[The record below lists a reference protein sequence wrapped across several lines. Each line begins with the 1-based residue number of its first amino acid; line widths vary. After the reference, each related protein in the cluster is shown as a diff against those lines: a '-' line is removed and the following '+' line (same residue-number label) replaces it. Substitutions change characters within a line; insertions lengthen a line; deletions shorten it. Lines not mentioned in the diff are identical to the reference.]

1 MSYQDSITVSINNA
15 LRTKLCREARGVSKA
30 ESKLQH
36 SNAAHVKKRRYAED
50 MALAKELGVT
60 IEELTE

>member
-15 LRTKLCREARGVSKA
+15 LRTKLRREAKGVSKV
-30 ESKLQH
+30 ESKKQGD
-36 SNAAHVKKRRYAED
+36 NQAFTEKRRHAED

-60 IEELTE
+60 LKELIE